1 MKHFAPDPW
10 CGGRSADRLPH
21 MHVHRM
27 KQAGAIPS
35 HP

>member
-1 MKHFAPDPW
+1 MNTLPLTHGAAGDPPP
-10 CGGRSADRLPH
+10 GRH
-21 MHVHRM
+21 NIVHRM

>member
-10 CGGRSADRLPH
+10 CGGRSADRLPQ
-21 MHVHRM
+21 HVHRM
-27 KQAGAIPS
+27 KQAGAIPL